1 MGPVEDLSLP
11 KRCAAICVYR
21 HDEMLLPKVGFALK
35 LKDEV
40 VVLAHED
47 SLPEL
52 RERWAVPPPPAAESE

>member
-1 MGPVEDLSLP
+1 
-11 KRCAAICVYR
+11 
-21 HDEMLLPKVGFALK
+21 MLLPKAGFALK

-52 RERWAVPPPPAAESE
+52 RERWAVPPPSPAAEPE